1 MFPLLF
7 ILGVIGLSIYI
18 STFFVSEVTFFTYY
32 VGGVV
37 GLFISGIA
45 LEFWTRRKQKQEED
59 QRLRIGSKSP
69 KS

>member
-7 ILGVIGLSIYI
+7 ILGVVGLSVFIA
-18 STFFVSEVTFFTYY
+18 TFFVSEVTFFTYY

-37 GLFISGIA
+37 GLFISGMV
-45 LEFWTRRKQKQEED
+45 LEIWARRKQKQEEA
-59 QRLRIGSKSP
+59 QRLRVGSRSP

>member
-7 ILGVIGLSIYI
+7 ILIVVGLSIYI
-18 STFFVSEVTFFTYY
+18 STLFVSEVTFFTYY

-37 GLFISGIA
+37 GLFVSGVA
-45 LEFWTRRKQKQEED
+45 LEIWIRRKQKQEET
-59 QRLRIGSKSP
+59 QRLRIGSRSP